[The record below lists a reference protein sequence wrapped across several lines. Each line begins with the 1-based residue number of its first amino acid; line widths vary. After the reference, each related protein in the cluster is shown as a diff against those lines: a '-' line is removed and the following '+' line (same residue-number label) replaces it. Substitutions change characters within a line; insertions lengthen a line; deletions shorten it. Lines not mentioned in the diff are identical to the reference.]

1 MKRTI
6 ASLVTLTAVM
16 LAAAAAR
23 ADGDAYSCCD
33 LSMQDGA
40 CIGQSAE
47 CAAPSGFGVMLWDPI
62 DPTTAMAW
70 TLPASVASSSFPDGT
85 DGYVSL
91 GTQAP
96 WQGFCLDA
104 PSTSDPQ
111 HEGPTEPITCLTL
124 SLLPGIAGEAAVA
137 TVPLDGRWD
146 GYQLCYGAP
155 TGDSDAG
162 PCRAPS
168 TMNDPTIAPTPVSG
182 SCCGPAHPL
191 TSGRIIA
198 NQEVPGL
205 PTAFVAVGPD
215 GGQVPYYNS
224 MEGDSIAD
232 NPDACASAYGQ
243 SSTCGQGPGD
253 GGKCVPTTC
262 EAQRHY
268 CGAVPDGCGGMLD
281 CSGNCQ
287 ALAAGSCSMTRPG
300 ITALQ
305 DDAAIGGGLALLV
318 GLAFARKPRRR

>member
-6 ASLVTLTAVM
+6 ASLVTLTAVTAVA
-16 LAAAAAR
+16 LVAGAAR

-33 LSMQDGA
+33 LSMQNGA
-40 CIGQSAE
+40 CIGQSTE
-47 CAAPSGFGVMLWDPI
+47 CTTPSGFGVMLWDPI

-85 DGYVSL
+85 DGYVAL

-111 HEGPTEPITCLTL
+111 HEGPTEPTTCLTL

-146 GYQLCYGAP
+146 GYQLCYGAQ
-155 TGDSDAG
+155 TDSDAG
-162 PCRAPS
+162 PCRGPG
-168 TMNDPTIAPTPVSG
+168 TMDDPTIAPTPVSG

-191 TSGRIIA
+191 TTRQIVA
-198 NQEVPGL
+198 DQEVPGL
-205 PTAFVAVGPD
+205 PTPID
-215 GGQVPYYNS
+215 
-224 MEGDSIAD
+224 D
-232 NPDACASAYGQ
+232 PDACASEFGQ
-243 SSTCGQGPGD
+243 SSSCGQGPGD

-268 CGAVPDGCGGMLD
+268 CGAVPDGCGGTLD

-287 ALAAGSCSMTRPG
+287 ALAAGSCSVTRPAG
-300 ITALQ
+300 GLQ
-305 DDAAIGGGLALLV
+305 DGAAVGGGLALFV